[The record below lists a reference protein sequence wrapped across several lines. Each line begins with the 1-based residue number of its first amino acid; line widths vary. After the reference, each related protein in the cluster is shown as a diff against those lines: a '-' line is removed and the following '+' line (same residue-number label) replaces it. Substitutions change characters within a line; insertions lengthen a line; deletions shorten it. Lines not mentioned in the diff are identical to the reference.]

1 MSNFTGVPVANLQ
14 RDRFW
19 AQHSLWGDNTGQHS
33 EKCPVKRP
41 VLVWSCRDVR
51 WISETVAV
59 RPELMTV
66 TETTLC
72 LSVWN
77 RLSTYEYIVR
87 QRHRHDRDSKPE
99 ALKDTMPPS
108 VLKVKCNLCVGTLFW
123 HWFPDCL
130 LSAALFRTWTTQG
143 VWVTPTLSWTWRSLP
158 QCVWERSLSKTQTHA
173 RAHTHVNTHM
183 SR

>member
-1 MSNFTGVPVANLQ
+1 MSCEETSVGVKLPWCQMNQWNCSREAWTDDSDWNN
-14 RDRFW
+14 
-19 AQHSLWGDNTGQHS
+19 S
-33 EKCPVKRP
+33 
-41 VLVWSCRDVR
+41 
-51 WISETVAV
+51 
-59 RPELMTV
+59 
-66 TETTLC
+66 LC

-108 VLKVKCNLCVGTLFW
+108 VLKVKCNLCVGTIFW